1 MNEGNG
7 EEQGN
12 GLADRVANAQFQV
25 EQYPESPES
34 WDRLGQ
40 ALLESGLLEE
50 AIDAFDEAIAR
61 DPDDVEAHY
70 GRGVGLGSLGDY
82 EAAMAEFRFVTSCNP
97 TAAVPHFM
105 VGNCLRMLGRLEDAI
120 EAIQKGLDMDPENG
134 HAVYNLGLVY
144 SDCGRLEE
152 AVIAFRTAFE
162 LQPDFGMAVYEL
174 GKAWVRLFR
183 GEKALETQCHLEES
197 IDLKDPAICYYL
209 ALGFLGL
216 GEQKAAVD
224 QHADLEKIAPDL
236 AEDLADILRDYSE
249 IRPDNEPLRQAL
261 MKGAASA
268 EVHGVF
274 SAEAG
279 EAVQHALLEANLIV
293 PTTGEHEDKG
303 ESTTLG
309 IATHDVA
316 GHPALLAFTDMPS
329 ARRFF
334 CDRPVSRVVMSF
346 PSLCD
351 LVVKSTQATAKGD
364 LERALERAIV
374 LNPGGP
380 VPFVPPPLMILDFAS
395 MLRGRASGSLE
406 IDSESVWSRIVEHAG
421 ETFHQIRGKAFTYS
435 IAGNSVKPDSVNR
448 CIHVSQFEQALEFVP
463 LHNTK
468 PVQHLQGPSYLY
480 AILMDDRIRGEDW

>member
-7 EEQGN
+7 EEQRN
-12 GLADRVANAQFQV
+12 GLAERVANAQFQV
-25 EQYPESPES
+25 EQFPESPES

-40 ALLESGLLEE
+40 VLLESGLLEE
-50 AIDAFDEAIAR
+50 ANDAFEEAIGL

-70 GRGVGLGSLGDY
+70 GRGVVLGSFGDY
-82 EAAMAEFRFVTSCNP
+82 EGAMAEFRFVISCDP
-97 TAAVPHFM
+97 TASVPHFM
-105 VGNCLRMLGRLEDAI
+105 VGNCLRMLGRMEDAI

-144 SDCGRLEE
+144 ADCGRLEE
-152 AVIAFRTAFE
+152 AVIAFRRAFE
-162 LQPDFGMAVYEL
+162 LQPDFGVAVYEL
-174 GKAWVRLFR
+174 GKTWVRLFR
-183 GEKALETQCHLEES
+183 GEKALETQRHLEGS
-197 IDLKDPAICYYL
+197 IDLKDPTIIYYL

-216 GEQKAAVD
+216 GEQKSATD
-224 QHADLEKIAPDL
+224 QHAELAKMAPDL
-236 AEDLADILRDYSE
+236 AEDLADILREYSE
-249 IRPDNEPLRQAL
+249 TRPDNEPLRQAL
-261 MKGAASA
+261 MKGAATA
-268 EVHGVF
+268 GVTGVF
-274 SAEAG
+274 NAEAG
-279 EAVQHALLEANLIV
+279 EAVLRALMEANLIV
-293 PTTGEHEDKG
+293 PTTGKPDETAG
-303 ESTTLG
+303 GSSLS
-309 IATHDVA
+309 IATHEVA
-316 GHPALLAFTDMPS
+316 GCHMLVAFTDMAS

-334 CDRPVSRVVMSF
+334 HDQPVSRVVMSF

-351 LVVKSTQATAKGD
+351 LVVKSTQAIAKGD
-364 LERALERAIV
+364 LERALEGLIV